1 MKRTRTSPTILRAL
15 ALAATVTSLAASAHA
30 IDFNWTNAAGDNDW
44 FNAANWNAGADGV
57 PGGGDGN
64 FVRFTTGASGE
75 AVLNATPGV
84 VQDYLF
90 GNNGDNT
97 LGSVRQ
103 LTQTGGDAVANGWLR
118 MGFEGTGDTGTY
130 NLSGGSLTAGR
141 LDIGELSGT
150 TSTVNL
156 SGNGI
161 MRQVDQADPGNG
173 DGWSFIAGDG
183 GSTGVVNL
191 SGDALFSSFSRTFVG
206 RNGLGTVNQ
215 TGGIF
220 EARRGE
226 VTLGDSGTGVYN
238 ISHGTLRTLSDINN
252 GDTGGDITLGQWDNS
267 HGTLNVSGDAIVS
280 ASRSFNLANGRE
292 FADDGVTP
300 TPQMG
305 TVNQTGGT
313 VSFAG
318 TVMVDRNGVVGPEI
332 YGSLRMSD
340 NPSGI
345 SEYNLSSGTLRQN
358 DVTDTGDGNNW
369 NAIGGAGIAEFNLS
383 GDAVASFD
391 ARTFVGRN
399 NRLGLEATVNQTG
412 GLFEVRRGDL
422 TLGDGNGHGIYN
434 ISAGTVQ
441 TGAAAVIGQWD
452 NSEGRFNISGTG
464 VFNVA
469 NDLTLGGGRE
479 FADDG
484 VTPTPSTG
492 ILMQSGG
499 TVNVGGNLNIA
510 SGNASQSGTYELTGG
525 TLNMTGGSINRGADD
540 TFLFNGGRLV
550 DAATINFSV
559 QQLAGTLAVG
569 PDGGTG
575 LTTINGDYT
584 QSAGP
589 GSGPTLELSIVSDSQ
604 FDTLLV
610 NGLVGLSGIL
620 SVVDDFASLTLGQ
633 EYIIVDNDGADAIVG
648 AFLNAPD
655 GGIYNSPGG
664 NAYRISYSAG
674 DGNDVSLTVVIP
686 EPATGALL
694 LGSMGMFA
702 LLRRRRP

>member
-1 MKRTRTSPTILRAL
+1 MKRTPSILRAL
-15 ALAATVTSLAASAHA
+15 ALATAITSLGTSAQA

-75 AVLNATPGV
+75 AILNATPGV

-90 GNNGDNT
+90 GNNGDDT

-141 LDIGELSGT
+141 LDIGELTGT
-150 TSTVNL
+150 ISTVNL

-267 HGTLNVSGDAIVS
+267 HGTLNVSADAVVS

-305 TVNQTGGT
+305 TVNQTGGM

-318 TVMVDRNGVVGPEI
+318 TVQVERDDGTGVLVTAPEI
-332 YGSLRMSD
+332 YGSFRMSD
-340 NPSGI
+340 NPSGV
-345 SEYNLSSGTLRQN
+345 SEYNLSSGTLKQN
-358 DVTDTGDGNNW
+358 DVTRTDDGANW

-422 TLGDGNGHGIYN
+422 TLGDGNGHGNYN

-452 NSEGRFNISGTG
+452 DSVGNFNISGTG

-469 NDLTLGGGRE
+469 TDLTVGGGRE

-492 ILMQSGG
+492 VLMQTGG
-499 TVNVGGNLNIA
+499 IVNVGGNLNIA
-510 SGNASQSGTYELTGG
+510 NGNASQNGTYDLAGG
-525 TLNMTGGSINRGADD
+525 ILNLLGGAINLGSDD
-540 TFLFNGGRLV
+540 TFTFTGGFLK
-550 DAATINFSV
+550 DASSINFSLD
-559 QQLAGTLAVG
+559 QMGGALQVG
-569 PDGGTG
+569 ADGGFG

-584 QSAGP
+584 LAAAG
-589 GSGPTLELSIVSDSQ
+589 TLELSIVSDTE

-610 NGLVGLSGIL
+610 NGLANVSGMLSI
-620 SVVDDFASLTLGQ
+620 VDDPSTLTFGQ
-633 EYIIVDNDGADAIVG
+633 EWIIVDNNDVDPVSGI
-648 AFLNAPD
+648 FSNAP
-655 GGIYNSPGG
+655 GGIYNSNTG
-664 NAYRISYSAG
+664 NAYQVSYTAG
-674 DGNDVSLTVVIP
+674 DGNDISVTKVVP
-686 EPATGALL
+686 EPATGALI

-702 LLRRRRP
+702 LLRRRRA